1 MESLLVSFKLPELTK
16 TLPNKLEFVADN
28 VKVFDPLFSK
38 VSAAES
44 ETSPDIFSVPPGVP
58 PIEASS

>member
-1 MESLLVSFKLPELTK
+1 MESLLVSFKFPELTN
-16 TLPNKLEFVADN
+16 TFPRRLELEADN

-44 ETSPDIFSVPPGVP
+44 EMLPDIFRVPPGVP